1 VTRGLSPA
9 AAELEE
15 MHDAVSPVRCPR
27 CEAPAGA
34 RCVNPV
40 SKLAARVPCLARIR
54 AVDEQPGRAA
64 ARRH

>member
-27 CEAPAGA
+27 CEAPVGA
-34 RCVNPV
+34 RCVNPI
-40 SKLAARVPCLARIR
+40 SKRDARVPCLARIR
-54 AVDEQPGRAA
+54 AVDDQPES
-64 ARRH
+64 

>member
-15 MHDAVSPVRCPR
+15 MHDAVSSVRCPR

-40 SKLAARVPCLARIR
+40 TKRDARVPCLARVK
-54 AVDEQPGRAA
+54 ALDDQSERAA
-64 ARRH
+64 ARRY

>member
-27 CEAPAGA
+27 CEAPVGA
-34 RCVNPV
+34 RCINPITTRN
-40 SKLAARVPCLARIR
+40 ARVPCLARIR
-54 AVDEQPGRAA
+54 ALDQGG
-64 ARRH
+64 